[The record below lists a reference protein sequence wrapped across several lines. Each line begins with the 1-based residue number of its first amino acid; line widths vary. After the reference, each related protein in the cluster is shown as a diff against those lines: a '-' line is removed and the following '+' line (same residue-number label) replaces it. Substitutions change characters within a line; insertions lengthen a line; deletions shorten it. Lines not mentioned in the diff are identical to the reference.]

1 MPLELTEIKPYLTG
15 FNNELLEEVAAAGT
29 IMEVP
34 AGTEILKEGQYVKM
48 IPIVLEGLVKV
59 FTRIEEK
66 ELLLYYIGSTQSC
79 IMSFSAG
86 ISNSPSRIFAL
97 TEEQST
103 LLLLPTDKLN
113 RWVKQYPAINDLFYQ
128 QYNLR
133 YTEMLD
139 TINSLLFGRMDQR
152 LYAYLQEKSKLRGEK
167 VLDLRHKQIAG
178 ELGTAR
184 EVVTRVLKRLEQEE
198 KLSKQKAALRFSK
211 VVTVVTAWQL
221 VAGLPLFHNN
231 GHEE

>member
-1 MPLELTEIKPYLTG
+1 MPLDISEIKPYLPT
-15 FNNELLEEVAAAGT
+15 FNNELLQEIAGNG
-29 IMEVP
+29 IIQDIPLGM
-34 AGTEILKEGQYVKM
+34 EILKEGQYVKM

-59 FTRIEEK
+59 FTRTEEK

-86 ISNSPSRIFAL
+86 LTNSPSRIYAI
-97 TEEQST
+97 TEEPSM

-113 RWVKQYPAINDLFYQ
+113 KWVKQFPAINDLFYH

-139 TINSLLFGRMDQR
+139 TINSLLFGRMDYR
-152 LYAYLQEKSKLRGEK
+152 LYNYLLEKSKLKGEK
-167 VLDLRHKQIAG
+167 ILDIRHKQIAT

-184 EVVTRVLKRLEQEE
+184 EVVTRVLKKLEQEG
-198 KLSKQKAALRFSK
+198 KIKQTAAGIEIS
-211 VVTVVTAWQL
+211 
-221 VAGLPLFHNN
+221 
-231 GHEE
+231 

>member
-1 MPLELTEIKPYLTG
+1 MPLDISEIKPYLPT
-15 FNNELLEEVAAAGT
+15 FNNELLQEIAGNG
-29 IMEVP
+29 IIQDLPLGM
-34 AGTEILKEGQYVKM
+34 EILKEGQYVKM

-59 FTRIEEK
+59 FTRTEEK

-86 ISNSPSRIFAL
+86 LTNSPSRIYAI
-97 TEEQST
+97 TEEPSM

-113 RWVKQYPAINDLFYQ
+113 KWVKQFPAINDLFYH

-139 TINSLLFGRMDQR
+139 TINSLLFGRMDYR
-152 LYAYLQEKSKLRGEK
+152 LYNYLLEKSKLKGEK
-167 VLDLRHKQIAG
+167 ILDIRHKQIAT

-184 EVVTRVLKRLEQEE
+184 EVVTRVLKKLEQEG
-198 KLSKQKAALRFSK
+198 KIKQTAAGIEIS
-211 VVTVVTAWQL
+211 
-221 VAGLPLFHNN
+221 
-231 GHEE
+231 